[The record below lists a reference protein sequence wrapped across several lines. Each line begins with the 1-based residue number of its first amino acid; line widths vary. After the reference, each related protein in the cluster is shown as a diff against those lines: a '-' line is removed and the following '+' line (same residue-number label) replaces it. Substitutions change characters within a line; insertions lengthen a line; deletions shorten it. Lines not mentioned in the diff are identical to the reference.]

1 MAMTWQTI
9 LYSEAE
15 GVVELVLNRP
25 DALNSFNAAMHA
37 EVRRALDEVRK
48 NGTVRALLLTGAGRG
63 FCAGQD
69 LSDRA
74 VRGDAEPV
82 DLARTLDTQY
92 NPLIRT
98 LRALPIP
105 VVCAVNGV
113 AAGAGANLALAC
125 DLVIAARSAK
135 FIQAFCKVGLLP
147 DSGGTWFLPR
157 LVGEARAKALSMLG
171 TSVSADEALAMGMIY
186 RVVDD
191 AELAV
196 EARKLCV
203 QLAAQPTRALAAIKE
218 AIQASWNND
227 LDAQLDLERD
237 RQGELGRS
245 ADYREGVA
253 AFLGKRPPR
262 FTGR

>member
-1 MAMTWQTI
+1 MAYQTI
-9 LYSEAE
+9 QFSESG
-15 GVVELVLNRP
+15 GVAELVLNRP
-25 DALNSFNAAMHA
+25 DSLNSFNAAMHA
-37 EVRRALDEVRK
+37 EVRESLESVRK
-48 NGTVRALLLTGAGRG
+48 NASIRALLLTGAGRG

-69 LSDRA
+69 LGDRA
-74 VRGDAEPV
+74 VRGDSAPV

-92 NPLIRT
+92 NPMIRAI
-98 LRALPIP
+98 RALPIP

-157 LVGEARAKALSMLG
+157 LVGEARAKALAMLG
-171 TSVSADEALAMGMIY
+171 TPVSAEEAQAMGMIY

-191 AELAV
+191 SELAG

-203 QLAAQPTRALAAIKE
+203 DLATQPTRGLAATKA
-218 AIQASWNND
+218 AIELAWDNS
-227 LDAQLDLERD
+227 LDTQLDLERD
-237 RQGELGRS
+237 RQGKLGLS

-253 AFLGKRPPR
+253 AFFEKRPPK
-262 FTGR
+262 FTGK

>member
-1 MAMTWQTI
+1 MGGKTI
-9 LYSEAE
+9 LYSETE
-15 GVVELVLNRP
+15 GIAELVLNRP
-25 DALNSFNAAMHA
+25 DSLNSFNTAMHL
-37 EVRRALDEVRK
+37 EVREALETLR
-48 NGTVRALLLTGAGRG
+48 NSATARTLLLTGNGRG

-69 LSDRA
+69 LGDRA
-74 VRGDAEPV
+74 VRGDAAPA
-82 DLARTLDTQY
+82 DLARTLETQY

-98 LRALPIP
+98 LRGLPIP

-157 LVGEARAKALSMLG
+157 LVGEARAKALAMLG
-171 TSVSADEALAMGMIY
+171 TPVTAEEALAMGMIHS
-186 RVVDD
+186 VVDD
-191 AELAV
+191 AELAA
-196 EARKLCV
+196 EARKLCAH
-203 QLAAQPTRALAAIKE
+203 LASQPTRALAAIKE
-218 AIQASWNND
+218 AVHASWGNT

-245 ADYREGVA
+245 NDYKEGVA
-253 AFLGKRPPR
+253 AFLGKRSPR
-262 FTGR
+262 FTGK